1 MGGIARSHAG
11 ADTATRPW
19 AIVPPATLT
28 YGRGSID
35 NVRSQ
40 RRLSIMA
47 KAIEVTDSTFEQEV
61 LQSTQPVLVDF
72 WAVWCGPCRAVAP
85 IVEEIAGDYE
95 GKLKV
100 MKLDVDDNPRTAVA
114 YGVQSIPTLLVFK
127 DGKPAER
134 IIGAVPKKVIVDKLQ
149 SVMP

>member
-1 MGGIARSHAG
+1 MG
-11 ADTATRPW
+11 
-19 AIVPPATLT
+19 
-28 YGRGSID
+28 
-35 NVRSQ
+35 
-40 RRLSIMA
+40 
-47 KAIEVTDSTFEQEV
+47 KALEVTDSTFEQEV
-61 LQSTQPVLVDF
+61 LRAQQPVLVDF

-85 IVEEIAGDYE
+85 IVEELAGEYE
-95 GKLKV
+95 GQIKV

-149 SVMP
+149 GVMA